1 MINLFKCFL
10 FYFYSLYMDKSKLSK
25 IILGILWGFG
35 LAVIFRHACL
45 GKNCIIYKAPKPS
58 SIKNNIYGFDEK
70 CFTYKPTSI
79 KCTKDAIE
87 I

>member
-1 MINLFKCFL
+1 MDIFK
-10 FYFYSLYMDKSKLSK
+10 SRLSK
-25 IILGILWGFG
+25 ILLGILWGFG
-35 LAVIFRHACL
+35 LAVIFRYACL

-70 CFTYKPTSI
+70 CFTYKPTSTQ
-79 KCTKDAIE
+79 CVKDALE